1 MGLNYEFEKFS
12 IGFISPFIL
21 PTNGEINGGITDI
34 ELKLFSA
41 LKEHSR
47 LTNTE
52 IAKILNKSERTIS
65 RLLSTLKN
73 KKLIERVGSNKTGY
87 WKVL

>member
-34 ELKLFSA
+34 ELMLFST

-52 IAKILNKSERTIS
+52 LAKILNKSEIS
-65 RLLSTLKN
+65 LTAFFVFIVVNSYYCL
-73 KKLIERVGSNKTGY
+73 
-87 WKVL
+87 

>member
-1 MGLNYEFEKFS
+1 M
-12 IGFISPFIL
+12 
-21 PTNGEINGGITDI
+21 
-34 ELKLFSA
+34 LFST

-52 IAKILNKSERTIS
+52 LAKILNKSERTIS
-65 RLLSTLKN
+65 RLLATLKN

-87 WKVL
+87 WKVI